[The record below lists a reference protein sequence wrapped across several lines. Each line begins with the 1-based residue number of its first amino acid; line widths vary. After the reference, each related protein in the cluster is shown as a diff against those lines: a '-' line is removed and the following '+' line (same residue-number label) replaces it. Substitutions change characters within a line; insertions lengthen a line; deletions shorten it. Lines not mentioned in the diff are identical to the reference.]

1 MFRLF
6 QVVASVGL
14 LAGLLWWMDAAPI
27 LTRLTQAHAGWLAA
41 ALAGLILSTLSMAHR
56 WQMTAR
62 RLGLPMPYL
71 LALRE
76 YYLSQFLNSVLP
88 GGVLGDVG
96 RAIRARGR
104 GTLRLAGQSV
114 LAERLIG
121 QVAIFAITGLGLGV
135 AWMLPG
141 GPDWPWPVALAL
153 PFVIMAGVVAFGV
166 ARHSGVVGRFLRL
179 LGVLLRDPLILLH
192 AVLAALLL
200 IFSLYACARATGTI
214 IPPEGWFTVL
224 PLILCAMLV
233 PLSVAGWGWREAAA
247 VALVPMVGASPAAGL
262 AMGLCYGALMFLA
275 SLPAVFFLF
284 AGTEPLRENPDDS
297 PAKTDKTASLPG
309 E

>member
-96 RAIRARGR
+96 RAIRARG
-104 GTLRLAGQSV
+104 GAPCD
-114 LAERLIG
+114 
-121 QVAIFAITGLGLGV
+121 
-135 AWMLPG
+135 LPG
-141 GPDWPWPVALAL
+141 NPFWP
-153 PFVIMAGVVAFGV
+153 
-166 ARHSGVVGRFLRL
+166 SG
-179 LGVLLRDPLILLH
+179 
-192 AVLAALLL
+192 
-200 IFSLYACARATGTI
+200 
-214 IPPEGWFTVL
+214 
-224 PLILCAMLV
+224 
-233 PLSVAGWGWREAAA
+233 
-247 VALVPMVGASPAAGL
+247 
-262 AMGLCYGALMFLA
+262 
-275 SLPAVFFLF
+275 
-284 AGTEPLRENPDDS
+284 
-297 PAKTDKTASLPG
+297 
-309 E
+309 

>member
-6 QVVASVGL
+6 QFAVSIGFLMGL
-14 LAGLLWWMDAAPI
+14 FWWMDATPI
-27 LTRLTQAHAGWLAA
+27 LTRVTQAHAGWLAA
-41 ALAGLILSTLSMAHR
+41 GLAGLILSTLSMAHR

-62 RLGLPMPYL
+62 RLGMAMPYL

-88 GGVLGDVG
+88 GGVLGDLG

-104 GTLRLAGQSV
+104 GNLRRAGQSV

-121 QVAIFAITGLGLGV
+121 QVAIFAFTGLGLSV
-135 AWMLPG
+135 AWLWPG

-153 PFVIMAGVVAFGV
+153 PFVLGAGAMALGASQ
-166 ARHSGVVGRFLRL
+166 HLGRLGWFVRL
-179 LGVLLRDPLILLH
+179 VWSLVRDPLILLH
-192 AVLAALLL
+192 AVLAAGLL

-247 VALVPMVGASPAAGL
+247 VALVPMVGASPEAGL

-275 SLPAVFFLF
+275 SLPAVFFVF
-284 AGTEPLRENPDDS
+284 SGTGARRDRPHSDTAQAALPD
-297 PAKTDKTASLPG
+297 K
-309 E
+309 

>member
-6 QVVASVGL
+6 QFAVSIGL
-14 LAGLLWWMDAAPI
+14 LAGLFWWMDAAPI
-27 LTRLTQAHAGWLAA
+27 LASVTQAHAGWLAA
-41 ALAGLILSTLSMAHR
+41 SLAGLILSTLSMAHR
-56 WQMTAR
+56 WQLTAR
-62 RLGLPMPYL
+62 RLGMAMPYL

-104 GTLRLAGQSV
+104 GNLRRAGQSV

-121 QVAIFAITGLGLGV
+121 QVAVFAITGLGLSA
-135 AWMLPG
+135 AWLWPG

-153 PFVIMAGVVAFGV
+153 PCVLGAGAMAMVCTRHFGI
-166 ARHSGVVGRFLRL
+166 VGRFVRL
-179 LGVLLRDPLILLH
+179 VGSLLREPLILLH
-192 AVLAALLL
+192 AVLAAGLL

-214 IPPEGWFTVL
+214 IPSEGWFTVL

-247 VALVPMVGASPAAGL
+247 VALVPMVGASPEAGL

-284 AGTEPLRENPDDS
+284 SRTGQDNAHVDTAQAS
-297 PAKTDKTASLPG
+297 PPG